1 MFNFILRLDIS
12 RMREVMCD
20 DKGCK
25 LEQIDERT
33 NQIGGNSVGMPFLN
47 SGANGLVPEQGSYL
61 LPISKR
67 SSTSSPRKT
76 IKRKRKATQVGGR
89 VRRKKQTNKKTTKR
103 RPPKK
108 YSVGIKR
115 MGGQLG
121 GKRKTQKRQCV
132 RRRK

>member
-1 MFNFILRLDIS
+1 
-12 RMREVMCD
+12 MREVMCD

-33 NQIGGNSVGMPFLN
+33 NQIGGNPAGMPFLN

-67 SSTSSPRKT
+67 SSRSSTRKT
-76 IKRKRKATQVGGR
+76 AKRKSKSSQVGGR
-89 VRRKKQTNKKTTKR
+89 VKRKKQTNKTRKR
-103 RPPKK
+103 RPTKK
-108 YSVGIKR
+108 YSVGVKR
-115 MGGQLG
+115 MGGQIG
-121 GKRKTQKRQCV
+121 GKRKSQKRKCV